1 MDKIGEMLITI
12 KNAGRASKASVVIPY
27 SNLRHAIAECL
38 SKQNYVGSISKRTD
52 KKDKPVL
59 EIVISYDGKFPK
71 VTNVERISKPS
82 RRIYMKAKELR
93 PVKNGSGLL
102 VVSTPKGVLTGD
114 EARKELVGGEVL
126 FKIW

>member
-12 KNAGRASKASVVIPY
+12 KNAGRASKASVVLPY
-27 SNLRHAIAECL
+27 SNLRHAVAECL
-38 SKQNYVGSISKRTD
+38 SKQNYVGTIAKKTD
-52 KKDKPVL
+52 KKNKPVL
-59 EIVISYDGKFPK
+59 EISISYEGRLPK

-82 RRIYMKAKELR
+82 RRIYIKAKEIR
-93 PVKNGSGLL
+93 PVKNGAGLL

-114 EARKELVGGEVL
+114 EARKELVGGEAL